1 MLATTLKKR
10 RIDLHLTQQAVAD
23 QLHTSRQTISNWEN
37 GKNYPDVPMLVAIS
51 NLYDLSL
58 DDMLKQDT
66 NYLNKVANDYQLIN
80 QQKKTHLLDY
90 ALLLTLSGLVII
102 ILATIFFKSLVNE
115 QLTGLLVLVFTT
127 ILVILSYFKTVQ
139 FYSKQP
145 GNKQPLLIPKVVGIG
160 LTINPNH
167 PIGKIIWLFMLIFV
181 VGSLLTVIF

>member
-37 GKNYPDVPMLVAIS
+37 GK
-51 NLYDLSL
+51 
-58 DDMLKQDT
+58 

-167 PIGKIIWLFMLIFV
+167 PIGKIIWLFILIFV